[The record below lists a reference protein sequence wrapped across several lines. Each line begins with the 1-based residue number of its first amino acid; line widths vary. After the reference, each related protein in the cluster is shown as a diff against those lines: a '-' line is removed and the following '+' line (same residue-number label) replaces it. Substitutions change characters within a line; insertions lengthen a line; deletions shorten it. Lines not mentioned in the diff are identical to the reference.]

1 MINLADPVQILR
13 QMQLQKTIGELNAL
27 TMMYYDPMTN
37 INLDYRKIKEM
48 VEQFEKE
55 LKENFG

>member
-27 TMMYYDPMTN
+27 LSAYYDPMQGSTEEFKRMQRVVKKC
-37 INLDYRKIKEM
+37 I
-48 VEQFEKE
+48 QE
-55 LKENFG
+55 LKDNC